1 MISNV
6 FEEVEME
13 LRACLRE
20 HSQRGAR
27 LKRKGKGEDART
39 LSAWALF
46 LFLERNLTIKP
57 YFSPLTF
64 VASILMTR

>member
-1 MISNV
+1 MK
-6 FEEVEME
+6 

-20 HSQRGAR
+20 HSQRGVR
-27 LKRKGKGEDART
+27 FKRKEKGEDAST
-39 LSAWALF
+39 LRAWALF
-46 LFLERNLTIKP
+46 LFLEWNLTMQP

>member
-1 MISNV
+1 
-6 FEEVEME
+6 ME

-20 HSQRGAR
+20 HSQRGVR
-27 LKRKGKGEDART
+27 LKRKGKGEDA
-39 LSAWALF
+39 SAQSVWALF
-46 LFLERNLTIKP
+46 LFLESNLTIQP